1 MDDRTGWFSVNELIP
16 CPRPKQLIVALK
28 GYLCFVVRR
37 VKRGTAHIRVFVK
50 SIAPPDAA
58 NDLRCTC
65 MIWKKLKIALQVM
78 GPDGT
83 RLIGPQLWG
92 DDPKRVSDVV
102 TRKMKELLNCR
113 DMGVAL
119 GTFISSHSWRKCGL
133 AGLMLR
139 RASKSIGIL

>member
-37 VKRGTAHIRVFVK
+37 VKRGTAHIRAFVK
-50 SIAPPDAA
+50 SIASPYAA
-58 NDLRCTC
+58 NDLRC
-65 MIWKKLKIALQVM
+65 MVWKELKIALQII
-78 GPDGT
+78 DIST
-83 RLIGPQLWG
+83 H
-92 DDPKRVSDVV
+92 DPKRVCDVIA
-102 TRKMKELLNCR
+102 RKMKELLNRR

-119 GTFISSHSWRKCGL
+119 GTFISSHSWRND
-133 AGLMLR
+133 AGLLLR